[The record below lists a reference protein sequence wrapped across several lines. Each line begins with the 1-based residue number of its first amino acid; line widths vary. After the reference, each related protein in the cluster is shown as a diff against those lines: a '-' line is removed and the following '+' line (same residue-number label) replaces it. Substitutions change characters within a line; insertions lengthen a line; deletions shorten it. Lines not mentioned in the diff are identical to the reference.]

1 MAGLGSEHMGS
12 GVEGGQWGSKTGCP
26 SVGEQERGGGCSCIP
41 ATGQRRGQKGGVCP
55 SFLED
60 CAIGTWVETP
70 GPGAAPLLILGLAR
84 QRREEGAEGEPQS
97 AQTSRQ
103 TVLSHCGGRGSPG
116 LRVSWLGLHSWPW
129 IDQTCKLLPSC
140 AWRRSGLCTLSL
152 PCPAWPGEPDAP
164 GFCPSFCPRHCKTLN
179 LPVPLFLLICKRR
192 TTKTTSCLRLKC
204 SEQCPA
210 HSKCLNRCRL

>member
-26 SVGEQERGGGCSCIP
+26 SVGEQERGRGCSCIP

-103 TVLSHCGGRGSPG
+103 TMLSHCGGRGSPG

-129 IDQTCKLLPSC
+129 IDQTCNLRQAPSQLCMETQWSLYPLPSLPSM
-140 AWRRSGLCTLSL
+140 AWGARCPGILSQFL
-152 PCPAWPGEPDAP
+152 S
-164 GFCPSFCPRHCKTLN
+164 PSLQDT
-179 LPVPLFLLICKRR
+179 
-192 TTKTTSCLRLKC
+192 
-204 SEQCPA
+204 
-210 HSKCLNRCRL
+210 